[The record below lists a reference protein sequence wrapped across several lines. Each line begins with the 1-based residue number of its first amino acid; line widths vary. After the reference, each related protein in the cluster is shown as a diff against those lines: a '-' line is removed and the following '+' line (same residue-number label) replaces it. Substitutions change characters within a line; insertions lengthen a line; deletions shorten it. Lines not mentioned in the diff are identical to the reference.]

1 MGKVRTRMLG
11 FEDLEKQQ
19 IEEQKKKSAE
29 RKARKGDSETAEEAP
44 VAKQVVEE
52 KPVKVKVRGAK
63 YRKAASQVDSEK
75 TYSIADAVALL
86 KKVKYAKFDESVEL
100 HMSVSKTGLKGEVSL
115 PHSTGKT
122 VRVRIAD
129 DATLDEIEKGK
140 IEFDVLIAHP
150 SFMGKLAKYAR
161 VLGPKGLMPN
171 PKTGTVSPNPEEVVK
186 KFEKGTMQWKTEA
199 KFPLIHQMVAKI
211 SSEEKQIEEN
221 ILAFLQSVGKT
232 NIQSAFLK
240 SSMSPS
246 LQLELK
252 ELA

>member
-19 IEEQKKKSAE
+19 IEDQKQRSAE
-29 RKARKGDSETAEEAP
+29 KKARRGDAEEAEEAP
-44 VAKQVVEE
+44 VAKHVEEE
-52 KPVKVKVRGAK
+52 KPVKIKVRGAK
-63 YRKAASQVDSEK
+63 YRKAASQVDGDKS
-75 TYSIADAVALL
+75 YSIADAVALL

-100 HMSVSKTGLKGEVSL
+100 HMSVAKTGLKGEVSL
-115 PHSTGKT
+115 PHSTGKS

-150 SFMGKLAKYAR
+150 SFMAKLAKYAR

-171 PKTGTVSPNPEEVVK
+171 PKAGTVSPNPEEVAK

-199 KFPLIHQMVAKI
+199 KFPLVHQMVAKI

-221 ILAFLQSVGKT
+221 VLAFLQSVGRT
-232 NIQSAFLK
+232 NIQSAFIK

-246 LQLELK
+246 LQLDLK